1 MSSVRA
7 GDARNGAD
15 DVGPEVTDDAA
26 ARASPP
32 APLSFRSDEIYQRI
46 EMIGKGTYGSVYM
59 PWPFF
64 YRLPILHC
72 LTKLVFVSAL

>member
-1 MSSVRA
+1 MSSVGA

-15 DVGPEVTDDAA
+15 DVGPEVADDAA
-26 ARASPP
+26 ARAS
-32 APLSFRSDEIYQRI
+32 PLSFRSDEIYQRI

-64 YRLPILHC
+64 YRRPLLHC